1 MINVCVIGL
10 GKWGKKVLN
19 SIKKIKKI
27 KSIQIVKNRR
37 DKTKVNLNN
46 LNWVFVTTP
55 TNNHYS
61 TVKKYLKKKV
71 NVFCEKPLTNS
82 IIKDNFTQLK
92 KTIYF
97 VQLGIFAKQSEVDKI
112 RARMLL
118 LGFDLNLKKI
128 FFQGNI
134 ATKITLGPYDENILK
149 DIEKILKKNNIKYL
163 VINE

>member
-1 MINVCVIGL
+1 MQRLYRLAVSLGLILFLSFFYFSYSSKISLLDKNFFAQYINTL
-10 GKWGKKVLN
+10 SDDN
-19 SIKKIKKI
+19 
-27 KSIQIVKNRR
+27 
-37 DKTKVNLNN
+37 
-46 LNWVFVTTP
+46 
-55 TNNHYS
+55 
-61 TVKKYLKKKV
+61 
-71 NVFCEKPLTNS
+71 

-112 RARMLL
+112 KARLLL

-149 DIEKILKKNNIKYL
+149 DIKKILNKNNIKYL

>member
-1 MINVCVIGL
+1 MRKLYRLAVFLGL
-10 GKWGKKVLN
+10 ILFL
-19 SIKKIKKI
+19 SFFYFSYSLKISPI
-27 KSIQIVKNRR
+27 
-37 DKTKVNLNN
+37 DKRIFPQYVNMLFDNG
-46 LNWVFVTTP
+46 
-55 TNNHYS
+55 
-61 TVKKYLKKKV
+61 
-71 NVFCEKPLTNS
+71 

-92 KTIYF
+92 KTVYF

-149 DIEKILKKNNIKYL
+149 DIKKILNKNNIKYL

>member
-1 MINVCVIGL
+1 MRKLYRLAVFLGL
-10 GKWGKKVLN
+10 ILFL
-19 SIKKIKKI
+19 SFFYFSYSSKI
-27 KSIQIVKNRR
+27 SLLDKNFFAQY
-37 DKTKVNLNN
+37 VNML
-46 LNWVFVTTP
+46 FD
-55 TNNHYS
+55 
-61 TVKKYLKKKV
+61 
-71 NVFCEKPLTNS
+71 NS

-128 FFQGNI
+128 FFQGNF

>member
-1 MINVCVIGL
+1 MRRLYRLAVFLGL
-10 GKWGKKVLN
+10 ILFL
-19 SIKKIKKI
+19 SFFYFSYSSKI
-27 KSIQIVKNRR
+27 SLLDKNFFVQY
-37 DKTKVNLNN
+37 VNIL
-46 LNWVFVTTP
+46 FD
-55 TNNHYS
+55 
-61 TVKKYLKKKV
+61 
-71 NVFCEKPLTNS
+71 NS

-134 ATKITLGPYDENILK
+134 ATKITLGPYDENILE
-149 DIEKILKKNNIKYL
+149 DIKKILNKNNIKYL

>member
-1 MINVCVIGL
+1 MRKLYRSAVFLGL
-10 GKWGKKVLN
+10 ILFL
-19 SIKKIKKI
+19 SFFYFSYSSKI
-27 KSIQIVKNRR
+27 SLLDKNFFAQYANMLF
-37 DKTKVNLNN
+37 D
-46 LNWVFVTTP
+46 
-55 TNNHYS
+55 
-61 TVKKYLKKKV
+61 
-71 NVFCEKPLTNS
+71 NS

-112 RARMLL
+112 RARMML

-128 FFQGNI
+128 FFQGNF

-149 DIEKILKKNNIKYL
+149 NIEKILKKNNIKYL

>member
-1 MINVCVIGL
+1 MRKLYRLAVFLGL
-10 GKWGKKVLN
+10 ILFL
-19 SIKKIKKI
+19 SFFYFSYSSKI
-27 KSIQIVKNRR
+27 SLLDKNFFA
-37 DKTKVNLNN
+37 KYVNML
-46 LNWVFVTTP
+46 FD
-55 TNNHYS
+55 
-61 TVKKYLKKKV
+61 
-71 NVFCEKPLTNS
+71 NS
-82 IIKDNFTQLK
+82 IIKDNFAQLK

>member
-1 MINVCVIGL
+1 MRKLYRLAVFLGL
-10 GKWGKKVLN
+10 ILFL
-19 SIKKIKKI
+19 SFFYFSYSSKI
-27 KSIQIVKNRR
+27 SLLDKNFFAQY
-37 DKTKVNLNN
+37 VNML
-46 LNWVFVTTP
+46 FD
-55 TNNHYS
+55 
-61 TVKKYLKKKV
+61 
-71 NVFCEKPLTNS
+71 NS

-163 VINE
+163 VIDE

>member
-1 MINVCVIGL
+1 MRRLYRLAVFLGL
-10 GKWGKKVLN
+10 ILFL
-19 SIKKIKKI
+19 SFFFFSYSSKI
-27 KSIQIVKNRR
+27 SLLDKNFFARY
-37 DKTKVNLNN
+37 VNTLFDNN
-46 LNWVFVTTP
+46 
-55 TNNHYS
+55 
-61 TVKKYLKKKV
+61 
-71 NVFCEKPLTNS
+71 

-112 RARMLL
+112 KASMLL

-149 DIEKILKKNNIKYL
+149 DIKKILNKNNIKYL

>member
-1 MINVCVIGL
+1 MRKLYRLAVFLGL
-10 GKWGKKVLN
+10 ILFLSFFYFSYSSKISLIDKKFF
-19 SIKKIKKI
+19 S
-27 KSIQIVKNRR
+27 QY
-37 DKTKVNLNN
+37 VNML
-46 LNWVFVTTP
+46 FD
-55 TNNHYS
+55 
-61 TVKKYLKKKV
+61 
-71 NVFCEKPLTNS
+71 NS

-128 FFQGNI
+128 FFQGNV

>member
-1 MINVCVIGL
+1 MRKLYRLAVFLGL
-10 GKWGKKVLN
+10 ILFL
-19 SIKKIKKI
+19 SFFYFSYSSKISLLDKNFFA
-27 KSIQIVKNRR
+27 QYVKMLF
-37 DKTKVNLNN
+37 D
-46 LNWVFVTTP
+46 
-55 TNNHYS
+55 
-61 TVKKYLKKKV
+61 
-71 NVFCEKPLTNS
+71 NS

-134 ATKITLGPYDENILK
+134 VTKITLGPYDENVLK

>member
-1 MINVCVIGL
+1 MLSSFFLYSYNSLDISDFKGYFQKYKNTVYD
-10 GKWGKKVLN
+10 GKLFP
-19 SIKKIKKI
+19 
-27 KSIQIVKNRR
+27 KSSG
-37 DKTKVNLNN
+37 NL
-46 LNWVFVTTP
+46 
-55 TNNHYS
+55 S
-61 TVKKYLKKKV
+61 ETV
-71 NVFCEKPLTNS
+71 
-82 IIKDNFTQLK
+82 
-92 KTIYF
+92 YF

>member
-1 MINVCVIGL
+1 MRKLYRLAVFLGL
-10 GKWGKKVLN
+10 ILFL
-19 SIKKIKKI
+19 SFFYFSYSSKI
-27 KSIQIVKNRR
+27 SLLDKNFFAQY
-37 DKTKVNLNN
+37 VNML
-46 LNWVFVTTP
+46 FD
-55 TNNHYS
+55 
-61 TVKKYLKKKV
+61 
-71 NVFCEKPLTNS
+71 NS

-112 RARMLL
+112 RARMML

-134 ATKITLGPYDENILK
+134 ATKITLGPYEENILK

>member
-1 MINVCVIGL
+1 MQKLYRLAVFLGL
-10 GKWGKKVLN
+10 ILFL
-19 SIKKIKKI
+19 SFFYFSYSSKI
-27 KSIQIVKNRR
+27 SLLDKNFFAQY
-37 DKTKVNLNN
+37 VNML
-46 LNWVFVTTP
+46 FD
-55 TNNHYS
+55 
-61 TVKKYLKKKV
+61 
-71 NVFCEKPLTNS
+71 NS

-128 FFQGNI
+128 FFQGNF

>member
-1 MINVCVIGL
+1 MQKLYRLAVFLGL
-10 GKWGKKVLN
+10 ILFL
-19 SIKKIKKI
+19 SFFYFSYSSKISLLDKNFFA
-27 KSIQIVKNRR
+27 QYVKMLF
-37 DKTKVNLNN
+37 D
-46 LNWVFVTTP
+46 
-55 TNNHYS
+55 
-61 TVKKYLKKKV
+61 
-71 NVFCEKPLTNS
+71 NS

>member
-1 MINVCVIGL
+1 MRKLYRLTVFLGL
-10 GKWGKKVLN
+10 ILFL
-19 SIKKIKKI
+19 SFFYFSYSSKI
-27 KSIQIVKNRR
+27 SLLDKNFFAQY
-37 DKTKVNLNN
+37 VNML
-46 LNWVFVTTP
+46 FD
-55 TNNHYS
+55 
-61 TVKKYLKKKV
+61 
-71 NVFCEKPLTNS
+71 NS

-128 FFQGNI
+128 FFQGSV
-134 ATKITLGPYDENILK
+134 ATKITLGPYDENTLK

>member
-1 MINVCVIGL
+1 MRRLYRLAVFLGLILFLSFFYFSYSSKISLLDKNFFAQYINTL
-10 GKWGKKVLN
+10 
-19 SIKKIKKI
+19 S
-27 KSIQIVKNRR
+27 
-37 DKTKVNLNN
+37 DNN
-46 LNWVFVTTP
+46 
-55 TNNHYS
+55 
-61 TVKKYLKKKV
+61 
-71 NVFCEKPLTNS
+71 

-112 RARMLL
+112 KARLLL

-134 ATKITLGPYDENILK
+134 ATKITLGPYDENILE
-149 DIEKILKKNNIKYL
+149 DIKKILNKNNIKYL

>member
-1 MINVCVIGL
+1 MRKLYRLTVFLGL
-10 GKWGKKVLN
+10 ILFL
-19 SIKKIKKI
+19 SFFYFSYSSKI
-27 KSIQIVKNRR
+27 SLLDKNFFAQY
-37 DKTKVNLNN
+37 VNML
-46 LNWVFVTTP
+46 FD
-55 TNNHYS
+55 
-61 TVKKYLKKKV
+61 
-71 NVFCEKPLTNS
+71 NS

-134 ATKITLGPYDENILK
+134 ATKITLGPYEENILK

>member
-1 MINVCVIGL
+1 MRKLYRLAVFLGL
-10 GKWGKKVLN
+10 ILFL
-19 SIKKIKKI
+19 SFFYFSYTSKI
-27 KSIQIVKNRR
+27 SLLDKNFFSQY
-37 DKTKVNLNN
+37 VNML
-46 LNWVFVTTP
+46 FD
-55 TNNHYS
+55 
-61 TVKKYLKKKV
+61 
-71 NVFCEKPLTNS
+71 NS

>member
-1 MINVCVIGL
+1 MQKLYRLAVFLGL
-10 GKWGKKVLN
+10 ILFL
-19 SIKKIKKI
+19 SFFYFSYSSKI
-27 KSIQIVKNRR
+27 SLLDKNFFAQY
-37 DKTKVNLNN
+37 VNML
-46 LNWVFVTTP
+46 FD
-55 TNNHYS
+55 
-61 TVKKYLKKKV
+61 
-71 NVFCEKPLTNS
+71 NS

-112 RARMLL
+112 RARMML

-128 FFQGNI
+128 FFQGNF

>member
-1 MINVCVIGL
+1 MRKLYRLTVFLGL
-10 GKWGKKVLN
+10 ILFL
-19 SIKKIKKI
+19 SFFYFSYSSKISLLDKNFFA
-27 KSIQIVKNRR
+27 QYVKMLF
-37 DKTKVNLNN
+37 D
-46 LNWVFVTTP
+46 
-55 TNNHYS
+55 
-61 TVKKYLKKKV
+61 
-71 NVFCEKPLTNS
+71 NS

-112 RARMLL
+112 KARMLL

-149 DIEKILKKNNIKYL
+149 DIKKILNKNNIKYL

>member
-1 MINVCVIGL
+1 MRKLCRLAVFLGL
-10 GKWGKKVLN
+10 ILFL
-19 SIKKIKKI
+19 SFFYFSYSSKISHI
-27 KSIQIVKNRR
+27 DKNFFS
-37 DKTKVNLNN
+37 KYVNML
-46 LNWVFVTTP
+46 FD
-55 TNNHYS
+55 
-61 TVKKYLKKKV
+61 
-71 NVFCEKPLTNS
+71 NS

-128 FFQGNI
+128 FFQGNF

>member
-1 MINVCVIGL
+1 MQKLYRLAVFLGL
-10 GKWGKKVLN
+10 ILFL
-19 SIKKIKKI
+19 SFFYFSYSSKI
-27 KSIQIVKNRR
+27 SLLDKN
-37 DKTKVNLNN
+37 
-46 LNWVFVTTP
+46 FFA
-55 TNNHYS
+55 
-61 TVKKYLKKKV
+61 KYANML
-71 NVFCEKPLTNS
+71 FDNS

>member
-1 MINVCVIGL
+1 MRKLYRLAVFLGL
-10 GKWGKKVLN
+10 ILFL
-19 SIKKIKKI
+19 SFFYFSYSSKI
-27 KSIQIVKNRR
+27 SLLDKNFFAQY
-37 DKTKVNLNN
+37 VNML
-46 LNWVFVTTP
+46 FD
-55 TNNHYS
+55 
-61 TVKKYLKKKV
+61 
-71 NVFCEKPLTNS
+71 NS

-112 RARMLL
+112 RARMML

-128 FFQGNI
+128 FFQGNF

>member
-1 MINVCVIGL
+1 MRKLYRLVVFLGLILFLIFFYFSNSSKISLLDKNFFAQYVNMIF
-10 GKWGKKVLN
+10 
-19 SIKKIKKI
+19 
-27 KSIQIVKNRR
+27 
-37 DKTKVNLNN
+37 D
-46 LNWVFVTTP
+46 
-55 TNNHYS
+55 
-61 TVKKYLKKKV
+61 
-71 NVFCEKPLTNS
+71 NS
-82 IIKDNFTQLK
+82 IIKDNFTKLK

-118 LGFDLNLKKI
+118 LGFDLNLNKI

>member
-1 MINVCVIGL
+1 MRRLYRLAVFLGL
-10 GKWGKKVLN
+10 ILIL
-19 SIKKIKKI
+19 SFFYFSYSSKI
-27 KSIQIVKNRR
+27 SLLDKNFFAQYVNTLF
-37 DKTKVNLNN
+37 DKN
-46 LNWVFVTTP
+46 
-55 TNNHYS
+55 
-61 TVKKYLKKKV
+61 
-71 NVFCEKPLTNS
+71 
-82 IIKDNFTQLK
+82 IIDDNFTQLK

-112 RARMLL
+112 KARMLL

-149 DIEKILKKNNIKYL
+149 DIKKILNKNNIKYL

>member
-1 MINVCVIGL
+1 MRKLYRLATFLGL
-10 GKWGKKVLN
+10 ILFL
-19 SIKKIKKI
+19 SFFYFSYSSKISLLDKNFFA
-27 KSIQIVKNRR
+27 QYVKMLF
-37 DKTKVNLNN
+37 D
-46 LNWVFVTTP
+46 
-55 TNNHYS
+55 
-61 TVKKYLKKKV
+61 
-71 NVFCEKPLTNS
+71 NS

-134 ATKITLGPYDENILK
+134 VTKITLGPYDENVLK

>member
-1 MINVCVIGL
+1 MQKLYRLAVFLGL
-10 GKWGKKVLN
+10 ILFL
-19 SIKKIKKI
+19 SFFYFSYSSKISLLDKNFFG
-27 KSIQIVKNRR
+27 QYVKMLF
-37 DKTKVNLNN
+37 D
-46 LNWVFVTTP
+46 
-55 TNNHYS
+55 
-61 TVKKYLKKKV
+61 
-71 NVFCEKPLTNS
+71 NS

-128 FFQGNI
+128 FFQGNF

>member
-1 MINVCVIGL
+1 MRKLCRLAVFLGL
-10 GKWGKKVLN
+10 ILFL
-19 SIKKIKKI
+19 SFFYFSYSSKI
-27 KSIQIVKNRR
+27 SLLDKNFFAQY
-37 DKTKVNLNN
+37 VNML
-46 LNWVFVTTP
+46 FD
-55 TNNHYS
+55 
-61 TVKKYLKKKV
+61 
-71 NVFCEKPLTNS
+71 NS

-134 ATKITLGPYDENILK
+134 VTKITLGPYDENVLK

>member
-1 MINVCVIGL
+1 MRKLYRLTVFLGL
-10 GKWGKKVLN
+10 ILFL
-19 SIKKIKKI
+19 SFFYFSYSSKISLLDKNFFA
-27 KSIQIVKNRR
+27 QYVKMLF
-37 DKTKVNLNN
+37 D
-46 LNWVFVTTP
+46 
-55 TNNHYS
+55 
-61 TVKKYLKKKV
+61 
-71 NVFCEKPLTNS
+71 NS

-134 ATKITLGPYDENILK
+134 VTKITLGPYDENILK

>member
-1 MINVCVIGL
+1 MQKLYRLAVFLGL
-10 GKWGKKVLN
+10 ILFL
-19 SIKKIKKI
+19 SFFYFSYSSKI
-27 KSIQIVKNRR
+27 SLLDKNFF
-37 DKTKVNLNN
+37 TQYVNILFN
-46 LNWVFVTTP
+46 
-55 TNNHYS
+55 
-61 TVKKYLKKKV
+61 
-71 NVFCEKPLTNS
+71 NS
-82 IIKDNFTQLK
+82 IIKDNFTLLN

>member
-1 MINVCVIGL
+1 MQKLYRLAVFLGL
-10 GKWGKKVLN
+10 ILFL
-19 SIKKIKKI
+19 SFFYFSYSSKI
-27 KSIQIVKNRR
+27 SLLDKNFFA
-37 DKTKVNLNN
+37 KYVNML
-46 LNWVFVTTP
+46 FD
-55 TNNHYS
+55 
-61 TVKKYLKKKV
+61 
-71 NVFCEKPLTNS
+71 NS

-112 RARMLL
+112 RARMML

-128 FFQGNI
+128 FFQGNF

>member
-1 MINVCVIGL
+1 MRKLYRLAVFLGL
-10 GKWGKKVLN
+10 ILFL
-19 SIKKIKKI
+19 SFFYFSYSSKISLLDKNFFA
-27 KSIQIVKNRR
+27 QYVKMLF
-37 DKTKVNLNN
+37 D
-46 LNWVFVTTP
+46 
-55 TNNHYS
+55 
-61 TVKKYLKKKV
+61 
-71 NVFCEKPLTNS
+71 NS

-128 FFQGNI
+128 FFEGNI

>member
-1 MINVCVIGL
+1 MRKLYRLAVFLGL
-10 GKWGKKVLN
+10 ILFLSFFYFSYSLKISLLDKKFFAQYVNILLSN
-19 SIKKIKKI
+19 NIIKK
-27 KSIQIVKNRR
+27 
-37 DKTKVNLNN
+37 
-46 LNWVFVTTP
+46 
-55 TNNHYS
+55 
-61 TVKKYLKKKV
+61 
-71 NVFCEKPLTNS
+71 
-82 IIKDNFTQLK
+82 NFTQLK

-112 RARMLL
+112 KARMLL

-149 DIEKILKKNNIKYL
+149 DIKKILNKNNIKYL